1 MRRQVRKKWY
11 EGLQEDPQNMG
22 HETEFEDM
30 FAKQVRFNHVLSQQ
44 GRNTELGKE

>member
-1 MRRQVRKKWY
+1 
-11 EGLQEDPQNMG
+11 MG